1 MSNDPGAPHD
11 HSVIA
16 TRSRDG
22 IGLSGAHRLPGMT
35 SFRDA
40 IEAGP
45 VVLDGG
51 LGTLLEARGNDLSS
65 PLWSARLLLEHPAEI
80 RAAHAEFFA
89 AGARVAITSSYQVSY
104 EALEPWAW
112 MTCAGR
118 PAAHAQRPTG
128 TAGARRRRARRR
140 SMGGGIRRSLRR
152 VACGRQR
159 VHGRLR
165 PDGRRAARV
174 APAAASCARGG
185 RPDLLAVET
194 IPSLA
199 EVEAISSSSRVSRA
213 PAWLSVTIADG
224 ALRSGDG
231 LAEAMERAAASRAVV
246 AVGVNC
252 CDAREVA
259 PALTIARSVTDKPL
273 LAYPNSGET
282 WDAVHRTGS
291 ASARR
296 SSRHVP
302 AWIDA
307 GARLVGGCCR
317 VTPAQISSVSAAVVG
332 AAAVR

>member
-1 MSNDPGAPHD
+1 
-11 HSVIA
+11 
-16 TRSRDG
+16 
-22 IGLSGAHRLPGMT
+22 MT

-65 PLWSARLLLEHPAEI
+65 PLWSAQLLLEHPAEI

-104 EALEPWAW
+104 EALEPVGLDAGGVDLLLTRSVQLARQARADAGLVGEAW
-112 MTCAGR
+112 VAASVGPYGASRADGSEYTGDYGLTLGELRAWHR
-118 PAAHAQRPTG
+118 PRLHA
-128 TAGARRRRARRR
+128 
-140 SMGGGIRRSLRR
+140 L
-152 VACGRQR
+152 
-159 VHGRLR
+159 
-165 PDGRRAARV
+165 
-174 APAAASCARGG
+174 AAAG
-185 RPDLLAVET
+185 PDLLAIET

-199 EVEAISSSSRVSRA
+199 EVEAILLELEELTT

-252 CDAREVA
+252 CDARDVA

-282 WDAVHRTGS
+282 WDAVHRSWSGLGTPLES
-291 ASARR
+291 Y
-296 SSRHVP
+296 VP